1 MSEESMERIVGR
13 AVTNR
18 EYRERLL
25 ARPEEAL
32 EGYHLTDEEMCRV
45 KGWTDRTFEMLI
57 DDLERQVDGLRFDAS
72 AGFRELDDDRP
83 RHAGERIPPAALR
96 FLLPR
101 CLPELY
107 GASSREL
114 SRDDARFGARPIR
127 PKPDPANSRRGKPA
141 ERMPSRH
148 RVARP
153 RGSARVRFGGCSSRR
168 RAA

>member
-83 RHAGERIPPAALR
+83 RHAGERISACSVAVSPAQM
-96 FLLPR
+96 P
-101 CLPELY
+101 
-107 GASSREL
+107 
-114 SRDDARFGARPIR
+114 ARAIWRVIARII
-127 PKPDPANSRRGKPA
+127 A
-141 ERMPSRH
+141 
-148 RVARP
+148 
-153 RGSARVRFGGCSSRR
+153 
-168 RAA
+168 